1 MEINPKCTA
10 FWKTLHIN
18 LFSSGL
24 SLSESN
30 TDLLCNQTGINAQ
43 DAKDRMFSPECG
55 LTCKELMNSIWV
67 GVSQACL
74 LICPGCDNILPDRYE
89 MSTFVDM
96 SEFYGWENIDILIED
111 FYMFICM
118 ICMNNIITRNL
129 GFTIDHNANG
139 TTKLLYVSTPAGTM
153 DRYKL
158 LFILGR
164 LDGGEVING
173 LSEFC
178 REVIHT
184 VTQISLLGGIADF
197 AVAGPTLMTSF
208 ANAAAHVFEVF
219 VICSAA
225 CITIQRAW
233 RTKKRNEL
241 VFTLGLVVLRRVGSF
256 ENVLDA
262 CYKHLMYRNDDE
274 FMIGYDIINVL

>member
-30 TDLLCNQTGINAQ
+30 TDLICNQTGIAAQ
-43 DAKDRMFSPECG
+43 DAKDRIFSPDCG
-55 LTCKELMNSIWV
+55 LTCKELLDSIWV

-74 LICPGCDNILPDRYE
+74 EICPGCNDILPDRYE

-96 SEFYGWENIDILIED
+96 TDFYGWDNIDILIED

-118 ICMNNIITRNL
+118 ICMNNVITRKL
-129 GFTIDHNANG
+129 GFTIEHDVDGNTRLIYASSP
-139 TTKLLYVSTPAGTM
+139 VGTM

-158 LFILGR
+158 LFLIGR

-178 REVIHT
+178 CEVIHT
-184 VTQISLLGGIADF
+184 VTQISLLGGIGDF
-197 AVAGPTLMTSF
+197 TVVGPTLMSSF
-208 ANAAAHVFEVF
+208 ANASIHVFEVF
-219 VICSAA
+219 VTCSAA
-225 CITIQRAW
+225 CIKIQRAW

-241 VFTLGLVVLRRVGSF
+241 VFSLGLVVLRRVGSF
-256 ENVLDA
+256 ENILDA
-262 CYKHLMYRNDDE
+262 CYKHLIYHDDGE